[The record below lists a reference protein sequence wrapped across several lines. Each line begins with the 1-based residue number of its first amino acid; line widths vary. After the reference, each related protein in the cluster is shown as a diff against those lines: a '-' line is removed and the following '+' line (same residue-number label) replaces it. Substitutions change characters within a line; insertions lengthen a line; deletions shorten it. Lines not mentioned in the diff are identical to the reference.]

1 MIRTHRELGRLTL
14 AGLAIVTAIGSAT
27 VTGCSTSTHRHI
39 SPSGS
44 AASAVSVGSARAT
57 LGPLTI
63 SGGYIPQPAS
73 PDVAAAYLTIT
84 NTGAAPDVITK
95 ITTNVTSSVT
105 AMTETTGNGVGSMT
119 ELRSVTVPAHG
130 QVTFTPGH
138 AHLMLANPTQP
149 LRPGQQ
155 VRVTITFRHL
165 GPVVVAL
172 PVVPLR

>member
-1 MIRTHRELGRLTL
+1 MNRPPWELGRLTL
-14 AGLAIVTAIGSAT
+14 VGLGLVTAITGAT
-27 VTGCSTSTHRHI
+27 VTGCSSSAHHHT
-39 SPSGS
+39 SPSRS

-84 NTGAAPDVITK
+84 NTGAAADVITK
-95 ITTNVTSSVT
+95 ITTNVTSSVM

-138 AHLMLANPTQP
+138 AHLMLENPTQR

-155 VRVTITFRHL
+155 VQLAITFRRL
-165 GPVVVAL
+165 GMVVVML